1 MTNFTLLPPRHQLVE
16 ILTRIYEQGLTTT
29 SGGNLSIHDEEGN
42 LWITPASIDKGALVP
57 EDIVCIRPDG
67 TVEGRH
73 RPSSEYPFHRMI
85 YAARPDLHALVHAH
99 PPALVSFSIVRK
111 LPDTRIN
118 PQSRDIC
125 GEVGYA
131 PYALPGSEALGEQI
145 ATAFAGGSNAVLLEN
160 HGIVTGGVDLL
171 DAFQRFETLEY
182 CAQINIRAAAFGDYH
197 NLNDEQIALFHNNPG
212 GELPE
217 FTPHA
222 RSSQE
227 RELRLEICRFVHRAY
242 DRKLMISTGG
252 TVSARVNDKAFL
264 ITPYGID
271 RKYLESD
278 DVVLIQNGQREAGKI
293 PSRAVR
299 MHQHIYNDHP
309 HVNCIM
315 TAQPPHAT
323 TYSIVK
329 RHFDTRLIPESYILL
344 REMPLVSYGLQFQ
357 QPERISRL
365 LRLDTPVILLQND
378 SVLATGS
385 SILQAFDR
393 MEVAEFSAQALLQ
406 THNLG
411 ELVPITDEEIANLK
425 RKFAL

>member
-1 MTNFTLLPPRHQLVE
+1 
-16 ILTRIYEQGLTTT
+16 
-29 SGGNLSIHDEEGN
+29 
-42 LWITPASIDKGALVP
+42 
-57 EDIVCIRPDG
+57 
-67 TVEGRH
+67 
-73 RPSSEYPFHRMI
+73 
-85 YAARPDLHALVHAH
+85 
-99 PPALVSFSIVRK
+99 
-111 LPDTRIN
+111 
-118 PQSRDIC
+118 
-125 GEVGYA
+125 
-131 PYALPGSEALGEQI
+131 
-145 ATAFAGGSNAVLLEN
+145 
-160 HGIVTGGVDLL
+160 
-171 DAFQRFETLEY
+171 
-182 CAQINIRAAAFGDYH
+182 
-197 NLNDEQIALFHNNPG
+197 
-212 GELPE
+212 
-217 FTPHA
+217 
-222 RSSQE
+222 
-227 RELRLEICRFVHRAY
+227 
-242 DRKLMISTGG
+242 LMISTGG
-252 TVSARVNDKAFL
+252 TVSARVNDHAFL

-299 MHQHIYNDHP
+299 LHQHIYNDHP

-344 REMPLVSYGLQFQ
+344 REMPLVGYGLQFQ
-357 QPERISRL
+357 QPERISAL